1 MSDQSHWR
9 AYALL
14 VFTTW
19 CWGLNTIFSRLA
31 VGEISPMQL
40 VMFRWLGVIII
51 VSGFALRFLKRDW
64 PVLRQHLLFFGIIGS
79 LGFTVFNY
87 LHYLAGH
94 HTGALNIGILQGSI
108 PVFVLLCT
116 LLVFRKGVTPL
127 QAAGIVITLIGVVIV
142 ASGGSWQELQSL
154 SINRG
159 DVYVLIACFL
169 YAAYSVALSRCPKV
183 SAISLFT
190 VMSIAA
196 WLLSLPLLGLEVLH
210 QGWQAPTSRGW
221 LIALSVTVLPSLVA
235 QLFFMRSVAMI
246 GPNRAGIFINLVP
259 VFAAIMAVIFLEES
273 FETHHS
279 ISLVLV
285 LGGIALSELGR
296 QRQPLMAKET

>member
-1 MSDQSHWR
+1 
-9 AYALL
+9 
-14 VFTTW
+14 
-19 CWGLNTIFSRLA
+19 
-31 VGEISPMQL
+31 MQL

-64 PVLRQHLLFFGIIGS
+64 PVLRQHLLFFAIIGS

-87 LHYLAGH
+87 LFYLAGH

-127 QAAGIVITLIGVVIV
+127 QAAGIVVTLLGVVIV
-142 ASGGSWQELQSL
+142 ASGGSWRELQSL

-169 YAAYSVALSRCPKV
+169 YAVYSVALSRRPKV

-210 QGWQAPTSRGW
+210 QGWQAPTTRGW

-235 QLFFMRSVAMI
+235 QLFFIRSVAMI

-259 VFAAIMAVIFLEES
+259 VFAAIMAVIFLQES
-273 FETHHS
+273 FETHHAV
-279 ISLVLV
+279 SLALV

-296 QRQPLMAKET
+296 QRQPLIPTDT